1 MQSIRSLEL
10 ITEGLYPLTYIQLI
24 FPPHCP
30 LAPGNAI
37 LISGSIESSCLF
49 SFFFFFFRFH
59 T

>member
-49 SFFFFFFRFH
+49 SFFFFFL
-59 T
+59 